1 MSTSY
6 KAINAI
12 KIIHIPCAMADY
24 LPFWDHFKK
33 NKKVVANWKK
43 NWLQMSEG
51 LWK

>member
-24 LPFWDHFKK
+24 LPFWDHLKK
-33 NKKVVANWKK
+33 NKKVVAN
-43 NWLQMSEG
+43 
-51 LWK
+51 